1 MHIDNLSRAAA
12 MGVARD
18 IRNHAYEKTENGIL
32 LPGSRLFIGG
42 AFKHALN
49 DEPAAIDANLFVNQG
64 LDYLLNAAF
73 GGGAQIPA
81 FYLAPFSGN
90 VTPVATWQASNFAT
104 NATEFTAYTNP
115 ERLVWTEANASSQAI
130 GNGAAEAVIVFAAG
144 GPYNLYGVALLSAAT
159 KGSTSGILVA
169 ATRFAAPRLNQ
180 IAGDRLAVEYVITAA
195 DEGA

>member
-18 IRNHAYEKTENGIL
+18 IRNHAYEKAENGIL
-32 LPGSRLFIGG
+32 LPRSGLFIGG
-42 AFKHALN
+42 AFKHAVN
-49 DEPAAIDANLFVNQG
+49 DEPATIDANLFVNQG

-90 VTPVATWQASNFAT
+90 VSPAATWTAANFAS
-104 NATEFTAYTNP
+104 NATEFTAYTDA
-115 ERLVWTEANASSQAI
+115 ERPAWTEANAASQAI
-130 GNGAAEAVIVFAAG
+130 GNTAAQAVFTFAEG
-144 GPYNLYGVALLSAAT
+144 GLYNLYGMALLSAAA
-159 KGSTSGILVA
+159 KSSPSGILVA